1 MNAAC
6 LMLAMKIVG
15 TVGGLKDP
23 LTERAGDVFESRWIH
38 CLPERSAQQ
47 AGGKIP
53 NSWLLAQA
61 VTYLTAPL
69 KGHG

>member
-15 TVGGLKDP
+15 TVGGLKDQ

-38 CLPERSAQQ
+38 YHQIAQPNKPEAKSQIH
-47 AGGKIP
+47 GF
-53 NSWLLAQA
+53 WLK
-61 VTYLTAPL
+61 PS
-69 KGHG
+69 HI